1 MSLFIVLLQI
11 FRVVVIQPCE
21 FKTRHLRKQ
30 QGNLQFCYNFSS
42 VLSQVKGLPVAKSH
56 KKILFFKCSSTPERK
71 VPQRSDASQN
81 DHKSKGYPSKKSSS
95 AAALVYISIQINW
108 PYREHQQKARNMAQ
122 FPNVFANYTND
133 CQNDGRDQNTF
144 LRRRI
149 KPFHLPRAFAL
160 SSF

>member
-81 DHKSKGYPSKKSSS
+81 DHKSKGYPSKTS
-95 AAALVYISIQINW
+95 
-108 PYREHQQKARNMAQ
+108 KAYYAK
-122 FPNVFANYTND
+122 
-133 CQNDGRDQNTF
+133 GG
-144 LRRRI
+144 
-149 KPFHLPRAFAL
+149 
-160 SSF
+160 

>member
-81 DHKSKGYPSKKSSS
+81 DHKSKGHPSKTSE
-95 AAALVYISIQINW
+95 AAFTM
-108 PYREHQQKARNMAQ
+108 QKADKIDLNRLALNRLKPP
-122 FPNVFANYTND
+122 FKTP
-133 CQNDGRDQNTF
+133 TF
-144 LRRRI
+144 QL
-149 KPFHLPRAFAL
+149 
-160 SSF
+160 

>member
-81 DHKSKGYPSKKSSS
+81 DHKIKGYPSKTSEAKRRLKAPCTAAFEIDFQKSDFP
-95 AAALVYISIQINW
+95 ALVHTHLSTC
-108 PYREHQQKARNMAQ
+108 QQ
-122 FPNVFANYTND
+122 NVS
-133 CQNDGRDQNTF
+133 G
-144 LRRRI
+144 
-149 KPFHLPRAFAL
+149 
-160 SSF
+160 

>member
-71 VPQRSDASQN
+71 VPQRSDTSQN
-81 DHKSKGYPSKKSSS
+81 DHKSKGYPSKTSE
-95 AAALVYISIQINW
+95 AGW
-108 PYREHQQKARNMAQ
+108 QKLRGSTVGTRRKVWTRTKILSLNIRY
-122 FPNVFANYTND
+122 FVAN
-133 CQNDGRDQNTF
+133 
-144 LRRRI
+144 
-149 KPFHLPRAFAL
+149 
-160 SSF
+160 